1 MAGKIDEL
9 KDVVKEFP
17 TQSGVYLMKSLQDK
31 IIYVGKAKNLRNRV
45 RSYFTDSKD
54 HTAKTRLL
62 VSHIDHVEYILTK
75 TEVEAFL
82 LEASLIKKHRPKYN
96 IRLRDDKSYPY
107 IRMTWSEDF
116 PRLYLSRKVKKDGS
130 MYFGPYT
137 SGGAVFGTIRFLN
150 RTFKI
155 RDCTDAMFR
164 VRTRPCLTH
173 QIGRCT
179 APCVKLIESPEYRNE
194 VEGALLFLRGK
205 NKSVVKTMTER
216 MMSAAA
222 EEKFEVAARLRDS
235 VQSIKAILEKQAV
248 INDTSD
254 KDQDAIGYFGDDRGC
269 LIETLHIRQGS
280 VLGTRS
286 HFIPVLDV
294 MDVSAD
300 PREWLVSFM
309 NQYYDDNIIPDEVLL
324 PTDIGQDLMKL
335 MEAVLLERSGHKTV
349 VRLAT
354 DEKGR
359 ALVDMANQNAKAH
372 FEKYVSKSEE
382 KMRGLDEI
390 KEKFSLPHRPSRI
403 ECYDISNFQGS
414 ETVASQVVFEDG
426 VPSKDNY
433 RRYKIKTVQGSNDF
447 ASMYEVLSR
456 RFKHTEYDDPH
467 LIVVDGGKGQLS
479 QAIRILDEIGRKDIP
494 VVGLAKARTESNFQA
509 AEVSSTEERFFLPG
523 RQNPVVFRPNSE
535 AHHILVGIRDE
546 AHRFAITY
554 HRKLRENTTLQSE
567 LDFVVGLGE
576 KRKQALLTRFN
587 SVQEIKEADPEEIAK
602 LKGFNRVLAE
612 RILLQLNEDENETE
626 ETTDEGAPESGLESA
641 PVNSTASA
649 TGEEEV

>member
-1 MAGKIDEL
+1 MSAKFEEL
-9 KDVVKEFP
+9 RELVKEYP
-17 TQSGVYLMKSLQDK
+17 TQSGVYLMKNNVDK

-54 HTAKTRLL
+54 HSPKTRIL
-62 VSHIDHVEYILTK
+62 VQNIFSIEYILTK

-107 IRMTWSEDF
+107 IRLTWNEDF

-130 MYFGPYT
+130 LYFGPYT

-164 VRTRPCLTH
+164 SRKRPCMTH

-179 APCVKLIESPEYRNE
+179 APCVAYISSEEYRAE
-194 VEGALLFLRGK
+194 VEGALLFLKGK
-205 NKSVVKTMTER
+205 NKSVVKTMKQR
-216 MMSAAA
+216 MMQAAE

-235 VQSIKAILEKQAV
+235 IEAINSILAKQAV
-248 INDTSD
+248 INDTSE

-269 LIETLHIRQGS
+269 LIETLHVRQGR

-286 HFIPVLDV
+286 HFIPLLDV
-294 MDVSAD
+294 ADPTSD

-309 NQYYDDNIIPDEVLL
+309 NQYYEDNIIPDEVLL
-324 PTDIGQDLMKL
+324 PTEIGLDLTKL
-335 MEAVLLERSGHKTV
+335 MEAVLEERSGQANTV
-349 VRLAT
+349 RFAT

-359 ALVDMANQNAKAH
+359 ALVEMANQNAKAH

-390 KEKFSLPHRPSRI
+390 KDRFSLPQRPTRI
-403 ECYDISNFQGS
+403 ECYDISNFQGA

-433 RRYKIKTVQGSNDF
+433 RRYKIKTVEGINDF

-456 RFKHTEYDDPH
+456 RFKHTEYEDPH

-479 QAIRILDEIGRKDIP
+479 QAVRILEEIGRKDIP
-494 VVGLAKARTESNFQA
+494 VVGLAKARTASDFQNP
-509 AEVSSTEERFFLPG
+509 ELISSEERFFLPG
-523 RQNPVVFRPNSE
+523 RQNPVTFRSNSE
-535 AHHILVGIRDE
+535 ALHILVGIRDE

-554 HRKLRENTTLQSE
+554 HRKLRENSSLESE

-576 KRKQALLTRFN
+576 KRKRDLLTHFK
-587 SVQEIKEADPEEIAK
+587 SVQELKEADPEEIAR

-612 RILLQLNEDENETE
+612 RILLQLNESEDE
-626 ETTDEGAPESGLESA
+626 
-641 PVNSTASA
+641 
-649 TGEEEV
+649 TGENVEDT